1 MSTDITL
8 FTGEDEEEQKQGQ
21 GFYFKEV
28 YYYAIKQLELFEQQ
42 TYLWWAFMNYVFYD
56 EDDTKYLEGE
66 ALGVYELLK
75 DSYNSSL

>member
-8 FTGEDEEEQKQGQ
+8 FTSESKEQEQ

-28 YYYAIKQLELFEQQ
+28 YYYAIKQLSFEQQ
-42 TYLWWAFMNYVFYD
+42 TYLWWAFMNFVFYG